1 MGGND
6 TTQSKRGIDSLF
18 AVRLEE
24 KDVNFPAKARK
35 DNSYAAKKKVTGN
48 IMKQLLS
55 QAICRVL

>member
-35 DNSYAAKKKVTGN
+35 DNSYAAKKKRDRKHYEAT
-48 IMKQLLS
+48 IKSSHL
-55 QAICRVL
+55 